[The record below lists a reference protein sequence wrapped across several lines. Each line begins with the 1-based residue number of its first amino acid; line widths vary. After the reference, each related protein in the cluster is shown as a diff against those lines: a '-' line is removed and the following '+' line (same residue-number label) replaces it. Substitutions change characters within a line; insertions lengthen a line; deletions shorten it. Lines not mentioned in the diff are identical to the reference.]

1 MSKHSRTNPAYAYLA
16 YRKAIIGHTI
26 TYLLSSVV
34 GSEGFEPTARI
45 VSDDVFREDEAVPK
59 EEVQSYVD
67 ELQAEEARLSLE
79 MSQFEFVRAK
89 KLGVPESGTTR
100 EVRHAR
106 KKGRAVGGHG
116 Q

>member
-1 MSKHSRTNPAYAYLA
+1 MKHNRTNPAYAYLA

-26 TYLLSSVV
+26 TYLLSNVV
-34 GSEGFEPTARI
+34 GSEGLDATVRI
-45 VSDDVFREDEAVPK
+45 VSDDVFREDEDVPT

-67 ELQAEEARLSLE
+67 ELQEEEARLSLE

-100 EVRHAR
+100 EVRHVR
-106 KKGRAVGGHG
+106 KKGKSAGGHG
-116 Q
+116 S